1 MVNATSVS
9 KCCRM
14 CVAAAALIGFATVG
28 FATAPAGIA
37 ARTRRAPS
45 TVKVASS
52 RFADGRTWTTKN
64 VAVESVASYCYDDAD
79 LNCRRYGR
87 LYTWASAAQACRA
100 LGAGWRL
107 PTDDEWRRLAQ
118 AYGGASGDDGR
129 LGPAAYEALL
139 VGGKSG
145 FDAALGGGRSGEGE
159 YARGDAHGF
168 YWTATERG
176 PGTAIFYNFG
186 KGSRGLY
193 RQLEGEKV
201 RAFAVRCIRD

>member
-1 MVNATSVS
+1 MVSATSVI

-14 CVAAAALIGFATVG
+14 CVAAA
-28 FATAPAGIA
+28 GIA
-37 ARTRRAPS
+37 ARTQNAPS
-45 TVKVASS
+45 TGRVASS
-52 RFADGRTWTTKN
+52 RFVDGRTWTTKN
-64 VAVESVASYCYDDAD
+64 VAVESVASYCYDDAE

-139 VGGKSG
+139 VGE
-145 FDAALGGGRSGEGE
+145 AAAPQWRGQPLAHGGRF
-159 YARGDAHGF
+159 AAHK
-168 YWTATERG
+168 ED
-176 PGTAIFYNFG
+176 
-186 KGSRGLY
+186 
-193 RQLEGEKV
+193 
-201 RAFAVRCIRD
+201 RA